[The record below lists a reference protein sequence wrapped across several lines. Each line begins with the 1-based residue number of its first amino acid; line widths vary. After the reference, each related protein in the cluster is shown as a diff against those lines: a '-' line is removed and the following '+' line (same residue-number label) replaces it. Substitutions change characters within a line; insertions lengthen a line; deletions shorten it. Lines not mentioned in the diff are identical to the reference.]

1 MKGVKNSITKESFSK
16 STLRGVIRKGFITKA
31 DLENTSLTD
40 YTKKAIES
48 VDFNLL
54 FIRDKQCLFLLDN
67 KNKVVYDCQS
77 TLPQYLDYFMEKNT
91 DYQKQVLENIH
102 PADLRK
108 RGLSVEKVASE
119 NNFTL

>member
-1 MKGVKNSITKESFSK
+1 MKGIKNSISKESFSK

-40 YTKKAIES
+40 YTKKSIES
-48 VDFNLL
+48 INYNLL
-54 FIRDKQCLFLLDN
+54 FVRDKQVLFLLNN
-67 KNKVVYDCQS
+67 KDKIVYDCQS
-77 TLPQYLDYFMEKNT
+77 SLPQYLEYFMEKNK
-91 DYQKQVLENIH
+91 DYTKQVLENVH

-108 RGLSVEKVASE
+108 RGLSVEKIASD